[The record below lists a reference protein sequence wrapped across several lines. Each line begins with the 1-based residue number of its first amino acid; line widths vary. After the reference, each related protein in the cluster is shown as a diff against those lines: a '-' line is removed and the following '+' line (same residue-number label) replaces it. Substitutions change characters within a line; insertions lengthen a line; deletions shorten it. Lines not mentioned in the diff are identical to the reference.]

1 MSPSDLS
8 KRLLAL
14 DWSGVG
20 LEHQL
25 AVSAAALALEGADG
39 VLELPAFLPP
49 RGNVLR
55 FPGPHETVTHQ
66 GGET

>member
-1 MSPSDLS
+1 VSPSDLS
-8 KRLLAL
+8 KRLAAL

-25 AVSAAALALEGADG
+25 AISAAALALEGADG

-49 RGNVLR
+49 RGPRKYLKLVVDS
-55 FPGPHETVTHQ
+55 PH
-66 GGET
+66 